1 MSTMQRAGR
10 AKLSTTVDSANF
22 QYLEHL
28 VRAGKAHSMAEAV
41 DRAVRVLR
49 RVESRKNLEFDTA
62 AYFNGLPEDAA
73 REESSL
79 AGSLHDAAKGI
90 DYDLEP

>member
-1 MSTMQRAGR
+1 MSATQREGR

-22 QYLEHL
+22 QYLERL
-28 VRAGKAHSMAEAV
+28 VKAGKAHSMAEAV
-41 DRAVRVLR
+41 DRAIRVLR
-49 RVESRKNLEFDTA
+49 KVESRRSLEFDTA
-62 AYFNGLPEDAA
+62 AYFNGLSEDAA

-79 AGSLHDAAKGI
+79 AGSLQDAAKGI

>member
-1 MSTMQRAGR
+1 MPITQRAGR

-22 QYLEHL
+22 QYLERL
-28 VRAGKAHSMAEAV
+28 VEAGKAHSMADAV

-49 RVESRKNLEFDTA
+49 RLESRKNLEFDTA
-62 AYFNGLPEDAA
+62 AYFNGLSEDAA
-73 REESSL
+73 REENEL
-79 AGSLHDAAKGI
+79 AGSLHNAAKGI